1 MKHKYTKPACQL
13 VNIQMNDLCVG
24 SKNATIPIHI
34 QAIQEKKRFQRTF
47 KERETSNFWDD
58 GNF

>member
-34 QAIQEKKRFQRTF
+34 QAIKQERKRFTHSF
-47 KERETSNFWDD
+47 DENGTNSMWKTEL
-58 GNF
+58 